1 MELFRFPPPLPE
13 RSPRSRPNC
22 WRKRGNSL
30 SYASRSISQW
40 KSCATR
46 SNGPDMY
53 PSRNEAVGIA
63 AFAMVALAAAGT
75 AACSRGGRGEAG
87 DASAA
92 VSVGVTRAIRMPLER
107 RLTLSSELVPFQEI
121 DVYAKESG
129 YVRQLNVDYGTRVTQ
144 GQLMAVLE
152 IPELQAQLEQDKAA
166 IKNMGEQVT
175 HAEHELGRVEAQHKV
190 AHLQFQ
196 RLNTVSESRPGLVA
210 QQEVDD
216 WQGKDLALEA
226 QVEASKSGLQSA
238 QSELAAAQARLVHDQ
253 VLADYSRI
261 TAPFAGVVTERYAN
275 LGMLMQAGTS
285 SSTQAMPLVKL
296 SQDNLFR
303 LVIPVPESDVPYIH
317 VGDPVS
323 VRIPSLN
330 ETFPGKVSRF
340 SVDVKSDTRTMHSAV
355 DVPNPKRVLI
365 EGMYAEATLRLER
378 KGAALA
384 VPLQA
389 VDRQGDRSCVLV
401 VTPADKIEERIVT
414 LGVQN
419 AGFAELLSGLT
430 DGEQVVVSDRGALK
444 AGELVRP
451 KTVDLLNYEGKN

>member
-1 MELFRFPPPLPE
+1 MH
-13 RSPRSRPNC
+13 S
-22 WRKRGNSL
+22 
-30 SYASRSISQW
+30 
-40 KSCATR
+40 
-46 SNGPDMY
+46 
-53 PSRNEAVGIA
+53 SRNEAVRIVAFATVAIA
-63 AFAMVALAAAGT
+63 AVGM
-75 AACSRGGRGEAG
+75 AACSRHGRAEAG
-87 DASAA
+87 EEPAA
-92 VSVGVTRAIRMPLER
+92 VPVGVTRAIRMPLER
-107 RLTLSSELVPFQEI
+107 QLTLSSELVPFQEI

-129 YVRQLNVDYGTRVTQ
+129 YVRDLKVDYGTRVTA

-166 IKNMGEQVT
+166 IQNMTERVT
-175 HAEHELGRVEAQHKV
+175 HAERELNRVEAQYKV
-190 AHLQFQ
+190 AHLQYS
-196 RLNTVSESRPGLVA
+196 RLKTVADSKPGLVA

-216 WQGKDLALEA
+216 WEGKDLASEA
-226 QVEASKSGLQSA
+226 QVEASRSGLQSA
-238 QSELAAAQARLVHDQ
+238 QSELSASQARLVHDQ

-303 LVIPVPESDVPYIH
+303 LVIPVPESDVSYIH
-317 VGDPVS
+317 IGDPVS

-330 ETFPGKVSRF
+330 KTFPGKVSRF
-340 SVDVKSDTRTMHSAV
+340 SVDVKADTRTMHSEV
-355 DVPNPKRVLI
+355 DVPNPNRVLI
-365 EGMYAEATLRLER
+365 EGMYAEATIRLER

-389 VDRQGDRSCVLV
+389 VDRQGDRSSLLV
-401 VTPADKIEERIVT
+401 VTPANRIEERIVT

-419 AGFAELLSGLT
+419 AGFAEVLSGLT

>member
-1 MELFRFPPPLPE
+1 M
-13 RSPRSRPNC
+13 
-22 WRKRGNSL
+22 
-30 SYASRSISQW
+30 
-40 KSCATR
+40 
-46 SNGPDMY
+46 
-53 PSRNEAVGIA
+53 
-63 AFAMVALAAAGT
+63 
-75 AACSRGGRGEAG
+75 
-87 DASAA
+87 
-92 VSVGVTRAIRMPLER
+92 
-107 RLTLSSELVPFQEI
+107 
-121 DVYAKESG
+121 
-129 YVRQLNVDYGTRVTQ
+129 
-144 GQLMAVLE
+144 
-152 IPELQAQLEQDKAA
+152 
-166 IKNMGEQVT
+166 
-175 HAEHELGRVEAQHKV
+175 
-190 AHLQFQ
+190 
-196 RLNTVSESRPGLVA
+196 
-210 QQEVDD
+210 
-216 WQGKDLALEA
+216 
-226 QVEASKSGLQSA
+226 
-238 QSELAAAQARLVHDQ
+238 HDQ

-340 SVDVKSDTRTMHSAV
+340 SVDVKSDTRTMHSEV

-389 VDRQGDRSCVLV
+389 VDRQGDRSSVLV

-419 AGFAELLSGLT
+419 AGFAELLSGLA

-451 KTVDLLNYEGKN
+451 KTVDLLNELGSHVRLLDSQPLFHHRHLPGADGHRRGQSRAHAGGPVSRH